1 MSRGGMH
8 WSPRGLLSGRQWKGK
23 SDVLNR
29 TRRTYDE
36 AVDDAVAASLGRSRM
51 ADGRRIELSV
61 EELALAV
68 GAADDGLGQEG
79 RGADG
84 S

>member
-1 MSRGGMH
+1 MPDR
-8 WSPRGLLSGRQWKGK
+8 
-23 SDVLNR
+23 V
-29 TRRTYDE
+29 TRSYDE
-36 AVDDAVAASLGRSRM
+36 AMDDVVAASLGRSRM

-61 EELALAV
+61 EELAVAV
-68 GAADDGLGQEG
+68 GAAGEESGQER